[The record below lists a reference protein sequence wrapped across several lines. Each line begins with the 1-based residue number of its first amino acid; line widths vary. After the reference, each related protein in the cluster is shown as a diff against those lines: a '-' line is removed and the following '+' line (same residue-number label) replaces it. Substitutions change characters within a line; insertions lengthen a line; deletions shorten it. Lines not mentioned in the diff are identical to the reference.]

1 MEFEVEVEVP
11 QYPQHHAGLLFYKI
25 HFFLFYSGAGYVVWG
40 GMLMNNKNLTAFF
53 PN

>member
-25 HFFLFYSGAGYVVWG
+25 HFFFVLFWRWIC
-40 GMLMNNKNLTAFF
+40 GMGRHVNE
-53 PN
+53 